1 MRLFLKTR
9 LVGPLCLTVMAAAAL
24 DTPLQAQRLARVEAG
39 TPAPI
44 VSVKDLDGTPVDLG
58 AYIGHRPVL
67 LLFWA
72 TWCEQCEALIPTLRD
87 AARVYGERV
96 DFFGINITVGET
108 PAGVREYVRER
119 DPPFRVLYDTEGQS
133 QRAFEVVATAFIVI
147 IDAEGTI
154 VYTGY
159 GPAQQLEEALARA
172 TGDSE

>member
-1 MRLFLKTR
+1 MRLLLNTR

-24 DTPLQAQRLARVEAG
+24 GTPLQAQSSARVEAG

-58 AYIGHRPVL
+58 AHIGHRPVL

-87 AARVYGERV
+87 AAQVYGERV
-96 DFFGINITVGET
+96 DFFGINVTVRET
-108 PAGVREYVRER
+108 PAGVREYVREHN
-119 DPPFRVLYDTEGQS
+119 PPFRVLYDTEGES
-133 QRAFEVVATAFIVI
+133 QRAFEVLATAFIVI

-159 GPAQQLEEALARA
+159 GPTQPLEEALARA

>member
-1 MRLFLKTR
+1 MRLLLNTR

-24 DTPLQAQRLARVEAG
+24 GTPLQAQSSARVEAG
-39 TPAPI
+39 TPAPV

-96 DFFGINITVGET
+96 DFFGINVTVGET
-108 PAGVREYVRER
+108 PVGVREYVRER
-119 DPPFRVLYDTEGQS
+119 DPPFLVLYDTEGKS
-133 QRAFEVVATAFIVI
+133 QRAFEVLATAFIVI